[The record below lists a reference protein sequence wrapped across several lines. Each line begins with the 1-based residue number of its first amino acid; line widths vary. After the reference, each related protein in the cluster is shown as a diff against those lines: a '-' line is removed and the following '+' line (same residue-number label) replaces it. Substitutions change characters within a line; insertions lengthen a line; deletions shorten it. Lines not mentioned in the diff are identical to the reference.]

1 MGKCLIEQVT
11 LYTTHWFK
19 EIWPMIGWSHQLGQ
33 KFVVAI
39 LQLVAIRNELVHPGK
54 HPKHRLEDASLAT
67 LR

>member
-1 MGKCLIEQVT
+1 
-11 LYTTHWFK
+11 
-19 EIWPMIGWSHQLGQ
+19 MIGWSHQLGQ